1 MGDCPPPVPPG
12 GGHRKGRGAPARR
25 LRLEP
30 CARCRQTAERPRRLD
45 DVLKSGYVTTVLLV
59 RHGLTA
65 TTGQVLTGWTPGI
78 GLDDR
83 GRAQAR
89 TLGARIAPVALAAIV
104 TSPLDRC
111 RQTVAELIA
120 AGNGHAGNGQA
131 GGGHAEPVVDD
142 RVGEGRYGDWTGRP
156 LAELAEG
163 ALWPVVQNHPS
174 AVRFPGPDGESMLD
188 MQHRAVTAIRDWNER
203 LGKDATYLVCSH
215 GDVIK
220 AIVTDALGLHLD
232 QCQRIVA
239 DPCSLTV
246 INYTPLRPFVVRLN
260 DTGGGVADLLPR
272 PAASDN
278 SDAVIGGG
286 AGSSAGSAEG

>member
-1 MGDCPPPVPPG
+1 
-12 GGHRKGRGAPARR
+12 
-25 LRLEP
+25 
-30 CARCRQTAERPRRLD
+30 
-45 DVLKSGYVTTVLLV
+45 VTTVLLV

-120 AGNGHAGNGQA
+120 AGNGHAGNG
-131 GGGHAEPVVDD
+131 HAEPVVDD
-142 RVGEGRYGDWTGRP
+142 RVGECRYGDWTGRP
-156 LAELAEG
+156 LAELAKEP
-163 ALWPVVQNHPS
+163 LWPVVQNHPS

-203 LGKDATYLVCSH
+203 LGNDATYLVCSH

-246 INYTPLRPFVVRLN
+246 INYTPLRPFVLRLN

-272 PAASDN
+272 PAASDS

>member
-1 MGDCPPPVPPG
+1 M
-12 GGHRKGRGAPARR
+12 
-25 LRLEP
+25 
-30 CARCRQTAERPRRLD
+30 
-45 DVLKSGYVTTVLLV
+45 TTVLLV

-111 RQTVAELIA
+111 RQTVAELVA
-120 AGNGHAGNGQA
+120 AGNGHAA
-131 GGGHAEPVVDD
+131 SAEPVVDD
-142 RVGEGRYGDWTGRP
+142 RVGECRYGDWTGQP
-156 LAELAEG
+156 LAELAKEP
-163 ALWPVVQNHPS
+163 LWPVVQNHPS

-188 MQHRAVTAIRDWNER
+188 MQHRAVSAIRDWNER

-220 AIVTDALGLHLD
+220 AIVS
-232 QCQRIVA
+232 R
-239 DPCSLTV
+239 
-246 INYTPLRPFVVRLN
+246 RPGAPPGPV
-260 DTGGGVADLLPR
+260 
-272 PAASDN
+272 PAHRGRSRAR
-278 SDAVIGGG
+278 
-286 AGSSAGSAEG
+286 

>member
-30 CARCRQTAERPRRLD
+30 CARCRQTAKRPRGLD

-111 RQTVAELIA
+111 RQTVAELVA
-120 AGNGHAGNGQA
+120 ARNGHAGP
-131 GGGHAEPVVDD
+131 AEPGGRD
-142 RVGEGRYGDWTGRP
+142 RVGECRYGDWTGKP
-156 LAELAEG
+156 LAELAKDP
-163 ALWPVVQNHPS
+163 LWPVVQNHPS
-174 AVRFPGPDGESMLD
+174 AV
-188 MQHRAVTAIRDWNER
+188 
-203 LGKDATYLVCSH
+203 
-215 GDVIK
+215 
-220 AIVTDALGLHLD
+220 
-232 QCQRIVA
+232 
-239 DPCSLTV
+239 
-246 INYTPLRPFVVRLN
+246 
-260 DTGGGVADLLPR
+260 
-272 PAASDN
+272 
-278 SDAVIGGG
+278 
-286 AGSSAGSAEG
+286 